1 MRGMGRSERDRKL
14 EEAAA
19 RSPEVAAMLA
29 GMHDDPSGR
38 YRRLG
43 LLVAGAAVA
52 LGLLWV
58 SVVSVRGRSAAPE
71 KRHEPAQEIDTSHY
85 LAPIKTEAAGNG
97 EETAPFSGFAI
108 SVDTEPPGGI
118 VTIAGIPR
126 GEAPVLAGLECA
138 PGAKLEVRAEKA
150 GFPPTRVQT
159 TCRADTLVKL
169 TVRLAR

>member
-1 MRGMGRSERDRKL
+1 MGRSEIDRKL

-29 GMHDDPSGR
+29 GRHDDPSGR
-38 YRRLG
+38 YRRVA
-43 LLVAGAAVA
+43 LLVAGAVVG

-58 SVVSVRGRSAAPE
+58 SVASLRGRSAAE
-71 KRHEPAQEIDTSHY
+71 KPHEPAQEIDNSHY

-108 SVDTEPPGGI
+108 SVDTEPPGGV
-118 VTIAGIPR
+118 VTIAGVPR

-150 GFPPTRVQT
+150 GYPPARVQT

-169 TVRLAR
+169 TVRLGR

>member
-1 MRGMGRSERDRKL
+1 MARGEVDRKL

-29 GMHDDPSGR
+29 GKHDDPSAR

-43 LLVAGAAVA
+43 LLVAGAAVG
-52 LGLLWV
+52 LGVLWV
-58 SVVSVRGRSAAPE
+58 TLSAMPGGRRAAEE
-71 KRHEPAQEIDTSHY
+71 KPHEPAQEIDTSHY
-85 LAPIKTEAAGNG
+85 LAPLQTEAAGGG

-108 SVDTEPPGGI
+108 SVETEPPGGVVSI
-118 VTIAGIPR
+118 MGVPR

-138 PGAKLEVRAEKA
+138 PGAKVEVRAEKP
-150 GFPPTRVQT
+150 GFRPASART

-169 TVRLAR
+169 TVRLRP